1 MVPDDADTSN
11 VDAQASE
18 PKDVAG
24 RCRCKETVFA
34 TVQGSDDFEPWRD
47 DYQVFVATKDP

>member
-18 PKDVAG
+18 PEDVAG